1 MNEILQKFQNL
12 KFEKNQRII
21 LLLVYALIMFA
32 AIQSQLG
39 LISFILLFAIA
50 PIGIYL
56 FVLKIFPKKD

>member
-1 MNEILQKFQNL
+1 MNEIFKKLQNL
-12 KFEKNQRII
+12 KLEKNQRII
-21 LLLVYALIMFA
+21 LMVIYALLMFI

-39 LISFILLFAIA
+39 LISFVILFAIA

>member
-1 MNEILQKFQNL
+1 MNEILRKLQYIKL
-12 KFEKNQRII
+12 EKIQRII
-21 LLLVYALIMFA
+21 LLFVYALLMFI

-39 LISFILLFAIA
+39 LISFVILFAIA